1 MSSLDSVDSL
11 IACSIDSL
19 IACAPA
25 FFNSLCARVVSF
37 AARTRSARAANDTTR
52 AQILSM
58 EESQTKAS
66 SVILSYFG
74 ERLKPMD
81 IRLGLSDAISH
92 DT

>member
-19 IACAPA
+19 IACAP
-25 FFNSLCARVVSF
+25 
-37 AARTRSARAANDTTR
+37 RTRSARAANDTTR

-58 EESQTKAS
+58 EESRTKAS
-66 SVILSYFG
+66 SVILSYFR

-81 IRLGLSDAISH
+81 FRLGLSDAISH